1 MFDTKKIILGSAQWG
16 SHYGITNNYGQTPLN
31 EIGKI
36 LDFAKRNGTTFID
49 TANLYGEAE
58 QNLGKFDLKD
68 FNIIT
73 KTIQFNNSVIKDFQ
87 IDRLN
92 FEFHSSLN
100 KLGLKNIYGLLIHK
114 ATDILKED
122 SKLIINKLI
131 SFKKDNLVKKIGISL
146 YDFSLL
152 DEILNIFTPDII
164 QIPFNIFDQ
173 RLLEGDILK
182 KIKNKNIEIHARSIF
197 LQGILLSEI
206 NSLPTYFSEW
216 IDLLQSWSNICNE
229 NNLSKLEAALSFVI
243 GRNEVDF
250 VVIGFENLIQLE
262 ECFHFNKFKKIDF
275 RHSDINDLNLVDPR
289 KWNNGRG

>member
-164 QIPFNIFDQ
+164 QIP
-173 RLLEGDILK
+173 
-182 KIKNKNIEIHARSIF
+182 
-197 LQGILLSEI
+197 
-206 NSLPTYFSEW
+206 
-216 IDLLQSWSNICNE
+216 
-229 NNLSKLEAALSFVI
+229 
-243 GRNEVDF
+243 
-250 VVIGFENLIQLE
+250 
-262 ECFHFNKFKKIDF
+262 
-275 RHSDINDLNLVDPR
+275 
-289 KWNNGRG
+289 